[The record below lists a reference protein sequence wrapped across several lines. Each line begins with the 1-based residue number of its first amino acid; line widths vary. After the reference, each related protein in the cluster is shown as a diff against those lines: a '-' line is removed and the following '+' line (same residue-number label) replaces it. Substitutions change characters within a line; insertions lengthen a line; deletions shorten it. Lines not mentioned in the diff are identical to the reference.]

1 MKNIIV
7 VFTLSMFFFSCNNT
21 KKDMEY
27 VSIKTLET
35 ESTHPGKKLM
45 ETNCYACH
53 NPTASQDDRLGP
65 PMIAVKKH
73 YLKEGMTKQ
82 EFIVG
87 IQNWIKNP
95 TEDTAKMHGAVRRF
109 GIMPKQV
116 FPEETI
122 EQISD
127 YIYDNDIEQ
136 PEWFEEHFNSEKGKH
151 RGMGKENGHGMGKG
165 KGMQKRQTKTDV
177 KDVTYGER
185 GLQYALDTK
194 AVLGKNLMGTLQK
207 KGTDAALEF
216 CNTKAYPLTDSVA
229 LAHNAQIKRV
239 TDKPRNQNNLANL
252 HELNQIEIFKKQLNN
267 NLEIEP
273 IVTETDDKIHV
284 YYPIITND
292 MCLQCHG
299 KPNQT
304 INKSTLNK
312 LVHLYPKDKAIGY
325 NINEIRG
332 IWSITFDK

>member
-7 VFTLSMFFFSCNNT
+7 VFTLVMFFFSCNNT
-21 KKDMEY
+21 KKDMAY
-27 VSIKTLET
+27 MSIKTLET

-45 ETNCYACH
+45 EINCYACH
-53 NPTASQDDRLGP
+53 NPTASHDDRLGP

-116 FPEETI
+116 FSKETI

-127 YIYDNDIEQ
+127 YIYDNDIDQ
-136 PEWFEEHFNSEKGKH
+136 PEWFEGHFNSEKGKH
-151 RGMGKENGHGMGKG
+151 KGMGKG
-165 KGMQKRQTKTDV
+165 KGMQKKQTQSEV
-177 KDVTYGER
+177 KDLSYEER
-185 GLQYALDTK
+185 GVQYALSTK
-194 AVLGKNLMGTLQK
+194 AVLGKKLIGTLQK
-207 KGTDAALEF
+207 KGAVAALEF
-216 CNTKAYPLTDSVA
+216 CNTSAYPLTDSMAIVN
-229 LAHNAQIKRV
+229 NANIKRV
-239 TDKPRNQNNLANL
+239 TDKPRNHNNLANSY
-252 HELNQIEIFKKQLNN
+252 ELNQIEMFKKQLDSNS
-267 NLEIEP
+267 EIEP
-273 IVTETDDKIHV
+273 IVTEIDDKVHV

-299 KPNQT
+299 KPNET
-304 INKSTLNK
+304 IKKETLNK
-312 LVHLYPKDKAIGY
+312 LEQLYPNDKAIGY

-332 IWSITFDK
+332 IWSISFKK